1 MGYLINDAE
10 PECVVEIGT
19 LTQEEE
25 LDDEDEDV
33 LDYVAR
39 SVDGRLEP
47 VLEVLVDCLHVVINN
62 QLLGDASDVEE
73 LMNTCLGYTLGA

>member
-1 MGYLINDAE
+1 MTELAKQGSTGCLLSDVE

-25 LDDEDEDV
+25 LDEEDEDEDV
-33 LDYVAR
+33 LDCVSH

-62 QLLGDASDVEE
+62 
-73 LMNTCLGYTLGA
+73 